1 MKLVRPQ
8 PPCEVIGVP
17 VYDKICLTR
26 GSTEKINSPDAM
38 EFSRKSGGF
47 LQSLGHSIVGLIAF
61 YEDDKAT
68 GRGLDGSDDYQ
79 KTSTVNI
86 KYYDGIRWYS
96 AFMDLPD
103 EETSFELVKA
113 GCQRHKD
120 KQELAMPRS
129 DPLVAKL
136 IRLAMEAGRI
146 SPIFKTR
153 SLELSTKQTG
163 GRSEYGSN
171 PDIIAVIGH
180 AKITEL
186 YASYMQKKGRKTGF
200 LNDLTESEIEKKMKG
215 REDQALI
222 RPVDLG
228 VVYFDLRFIYA
239 INNFGIGANAKFN
252 YGGLARGIIPLE
264 TKAADTE
271 KPECLRTGY

>member
-1 MKLVRPQ
+1 MKLIRPQ
-8 PPCEVIGVP
+8 PPCEVIDVP
-17 VYDKICLTR
+17 VYNIIRLAR
-26 GSTEKINSPDAM
+26 SSTEKLNSPNAM

-68 GRGLDGSDDYQ
+68 GRGLDGSADYQ

-86 KYYDGIRWYS
+86 KYFDEIRWYS
-96 AFMDLPD
+96 AFTELPD
-103 EETSFELVKA
+103 EKASFELAKA
-113 GCQRHKD
+113 GYEAHRSD
-120 KQELAMPRS
+120 RELVMPRN

-136 IRLAMEAGRI
+136 IRSAMEAGRV
-146 SPIFKTR
+146 SPLFKTK
-153 SLELSTKQTG
+153 SLKSSTKQTG
-163 GRSEYGSN
+163 KRSEYGSN

-180 AKITEL
+180 AEITEL

-228 VVYFDLRFIYA
+228 VVYFDFGFIYA
-239 INNFGIGANAKFN
+239 INNFSIGANAKFN
-252 YGGLARGIIPLE
+252 YGGLARGIVPLE
-264 TKAADTE
+264 TKADVHN
-271 KPECLRTGY
+271 C